1 MQLWFLNIQY
11 WKICIKL
18 IYLCKI
24 DISDINE
31 CGLDT
36 DDCDQLCVNE
46 LGSYHCECYTGYFR
60 DNNLS
65 SCVG

>member
-1 MQLWFLNIQY
+1 MISKYSILKLCNIANSF
-11 WKICIKL
+11 
-18 IYLCKI
+18 IYVCKI

-31 CGLDT
+31 CAADN
-36 DDCDQLCVNE
+36 CDQICVND

>member
-1 MQLWFLNIQY
+1 MTSKYSIL
-11 WKICIKL
+11 KL
-18 IYLCKI
+18 CSIIIYLNKI

-31 CGLDT
+31 CELT
-36 DDCDQLCVNE
+36 TNDCDQLCVND